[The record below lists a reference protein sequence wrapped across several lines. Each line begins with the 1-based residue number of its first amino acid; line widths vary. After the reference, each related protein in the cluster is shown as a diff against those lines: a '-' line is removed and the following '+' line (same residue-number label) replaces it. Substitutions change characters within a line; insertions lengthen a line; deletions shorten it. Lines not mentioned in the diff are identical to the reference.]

1 MSLFCFRGRLLL
13 QDMYIDVDCGSSFFS
28 FLCKTHDHKNSGPC
42 LSLATIMSMWLHSS
56 FKGLISSLKF
66 DCSSEEGSQ
75 GNKSVF
81 QSSQSSSK
89 RHQSFVL
96 HILLFHWH
104 NLTAI
109 SKVSWKYEKSSAVT
123 LSWHSFQNSCCSC
136 QQQLLLLHISES
148 LCVFSKCSGTFEK
161 FTKEIF

>member
-42 LSLATIMSMWLHSS
+42 LSLATIMSMWVHSS

-96 HILLFHWH
+96 HILLF
-104 NLTAI
+104 L
-109 SKVSWKYEKSSAVT
+109 EKSKHPVPNKCPVLNIKYPPLIYQS
-123 LSWHSFQNSCCSC
+123 LSVVNY
-136 QQQLLLLHISES
+136 
-148 LCVFSKCSGTFEK
+148 G
-161 FTKEIF
+161 